1 MVRSRFCFEIRSLT
15 MEKEQMLTGEKDG
28 GDMLIGGKK
37 RKLISAHGK
46 ATKHKNGKRKGSK
59 KSHKKVTKK

>member
-1 MVRSRFCFEIRSLT
+1 
-15 MEKEQMLTGEKDG
+15 MEKEQMLTGEHDG

-46 ATKHKNGKRKGSK
+46 PAKKKSK
-59 KSHKKVTKK
+59 KRGKKKAHKKISKK

>member
-1 MVRSRFCFEIRSLT
+1 MA
-15 MEKEQMLTGEKDG
+15 EKEQMLTGEHDG

-46 ATKHKNGKRKGSK
+46 ATKKKSK
-59 KSHKKVTKK
+59 KKGHKKHHAKKA

>member
-1 MVRSRFCFEIRSLT
+1 MA
-15 MEKEQMLTGEKDG
+15 EKEQMLTGEHDG

-46 ATKHKNGKRKGSK
+46 ATKKKSK
-59 KSHKKVTKK
+59 KRHGKKHGKKVSKK